1 LPILGL
7 AFAVVAFDLAVRAA
21 RWQTLLRAARGGAGT
36 PLRLALGYLS
46 IGYLANQLLPARTGD
61 LARAYLA
68 GRAFGLPRLAT
79 LGTIVVERVADA
91 GTILGL
97 ALVAGLVIA
106 GVDAVNELTAYA
118 LVVGGAGLMALL
130 VSWLLLDQRRFGNS
144 RLGGIARS
152 FSGRLWAGMRGLR
165 SVRGAL
171 AIAATTVAATAT
183 AVAVAWLVTA
193 AIGVTLSPVQAVLF
207 LSGITLALAIP
218 AAPGALGTYEFIGVV
233 VLTSYG
239 VGPDQ
244 ALASVVLLRV
254 VTTLP
259 AVTLGLGAAWMLHLR
274 PGVVLQLRSGRSTVG
289 AGVDRA

>member
-1 LPILGL
+1 
-7 AFAVVAFDLAVRAA
+7 
-21 RWQTLLRAARGGAGT
+21 
-36 PLRLALGYLS
+36 
-46 IGYLANQLLPARTGD
+46 
-61 LARAYLA
+61 
-68 GRAFGLPRLAT
+68 
-79 LGTIVVERVADA
+79 
-91 GTILGL
+91 
-97 ALVAGLVIA
+97 
-106 GVDAVNELTAYA
+106 
-118 LVVGGAGLMALL
+118 
-130 VSWLLLDQRRFGNS
+130 
-144 RLGGIARS
+144 
-152 FSGRLWAGMRGLR
+152 
-165 SVRGAL
+165 
-171 AIAATTVAATAT
+171 
-183 AVAVAWLVTA
+183 
-193 AIGVTLSPVQAVLF
+193 VQAVLF